1 VFEGMNGGPPALST
15 GVDLVELDRV
25 RRLVERYGDR
35 VLQRVYT
42 PAEVEYS
49 RGRVPELA
57 VRFAAKEA
65 VAKALGVGLRIM
77 AQDGINFYDVET
89 LPDERGK
96 PLVHLHGRAAERARV
111 LNLSRWSI
119 SLSHGRDVA
128 IAFVVAVGAYGDGSH
143 E

>member
-1 VFEGMNGGPPALST
+1 MNGGPPALST

-96 PLVHLHGRAAERARV
+96 PLVHLHGRAAERARA

-128 IAFVVAVGAYGDGSH
+128 IAFVVAVGAYGNQSH